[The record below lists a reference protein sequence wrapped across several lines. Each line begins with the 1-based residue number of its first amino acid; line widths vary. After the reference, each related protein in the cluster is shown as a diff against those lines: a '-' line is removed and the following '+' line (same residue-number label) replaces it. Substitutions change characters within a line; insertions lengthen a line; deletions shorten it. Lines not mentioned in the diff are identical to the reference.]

1 MQNQRLQSQNYER
14 RCSSSTNQFF
24 GVVPKPTGSR
34 KTHRKDTDRLMAVY
48 EEVHNFSLLDQ
59 SAQVER
65 LKIHLINVG
74 GKRRMTNAFYDRFWD
89 TTFDDLSFLSD

>member
-1 MQNQRLQSQNYER
+1 MKDAAARQPIN
-14 RCSSSTNQFF
+14 FF
-24 GVVPKPTGSR
+24 GVVPKPSAARKVR
-34 KTHRKDTDRLMAVY
+34 KTDKDRLRAVY
-48 EEVHNFSLLDQ
+48 DEVHNFSLLDQ